1 MLQEELKGKLRAQ
14 DPNIKEIVDKISQVQ
29 HSLEKYDSTSPNVD
43 GSLINSLEY
52 YLTVSS
58 DITKIIRSIVK
69 TKKHL
74 IFDKINTTI
83 REVGKDLSEMSFEIF
98 KRFVVFD

>member
-1 MLQEELKGKLRAQ
+1 LLQEELKGKLRAQ

-29 HSLEKYDSTSPNVD
+29 SNIEKYDNASTNLD
-43 GSLINSLEY
+43 GSNGLINSLEY

-74 IFDKINTTI
+74 MFD
-83 REVGKDLSEMSFEIF
+83 
-98 KRFVVFD
+98 

>member
-1 MLQEELKGKLRAQ
+1 LLQEELKGKLRAQ

-29 HSLEKYDSTSPNVD
+29 SNIEKYENASTYID
-43 GSLINSLEY
+43 GSNGLINSLEY

-74 IFDKINTTI
+74 MFD
-83 REVGKDLSEMSFEIF
+83 
-98 KRFVVFD
+98 

>member
-1 MLQEELKGKLRAQ
+1 LKGKLRAQ
-14 DPNIKEIVDKISQVQ
+14 DPNIKEIVDKISHV
-29 HSLEKYDSTSPNVD
+29 HSTIEKYENASNNLD
-43 GSLINSLEY
+43 GSNGLINSLEY

-74 IFDKINTTI
+74 IFD
-83 REVGKDLSEMSFEIF
+83 
-98 KRFVVFD
+98 

>member
-29 HSLEKYDSTSPNVD
+29 SNIEKYDNASTNLD
-43 GSLINSLEY
+43 GSNGLINSLEY
-52 YLTVSS
+52 YLIVSS

-74 IFDKINTTI
+74 MFD
-83 REVGKDLSEMSFEIF
+83 
-98 KRFVVFD
+98 